1 MLFYRWS
8 NDCLCVYRQ
17 MEFKP
22 KVQNEE
28 FPMLAEASPG
38 LYRRKSLQSID
49 SFEAT
54 LKAPQEFQHF
64 SKIFLAFQG
73 LILAQQSVNSQE
85 HLH

>member
-1 MLFYRWS
+1 
-8 NDCLCVYRQ
+8 

-22 KVQNEE
+22 KAQNEE
-28 FPMLAEASPG
+28 FPKLAEASLG
-38 LYRRKSLQSID
+38 LYQRKSLQSID
-49 SFEAT
+49 IFEAT
-54 LKAPQEFQHF
+54 LKTPHEFQHF